1 MTMRV
6 ARHVYRIEVIQTKK
20 QQPRAVPKPSAKTHS
35 PSISQEGMGNLCT
48 IRQTF
53 AFPAKSAI
61 PSEFKER
68 APIVFFC
75 NFTLEIMCNLMCKS
89 L

>member
-6 ARHVYRIEVIQTKK
+6 ARHVYRIEAIQTKK
-20 QQPRAVPKPSAKTHS
+20 QQPGLFRSRLQKLIVLLS
-35 PSISQEGMGNLCT
+35 SQESMGNLCT